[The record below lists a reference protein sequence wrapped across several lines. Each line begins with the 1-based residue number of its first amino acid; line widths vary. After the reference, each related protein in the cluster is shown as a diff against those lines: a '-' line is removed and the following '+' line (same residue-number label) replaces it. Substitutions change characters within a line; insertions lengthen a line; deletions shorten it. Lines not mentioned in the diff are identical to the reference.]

1 MASVVL
7 RGLEDGV
14 TDCLQVSSLSSQWIS
29 NCALNMKTHWVYQNW
44 GRPPNPWKNVEMTTI
59 DCCEENEKKED
70 CWKLQTTGLEQIAE
84 SLKPS
89 HTNQASPAQSNP
101 ILACPHPTQ
110 SKPIQSEPRLS
121 LQPTWIFSPQWS
133 CACTQFR
140 SRSSEIWWLTT
151 NCTAERVPV
160 SSSVMAVWGLWDSTK
175 VKPILGLGNEYN
187 CERIFYMWRKKI
199 HSWMLP
205 ISVISANSNN
215 YTLCISWSFDFIYH
229 LQINVQI
236 AEKKLDKC

>member
-1 MASVVL
+1 MKK
-7 RGLEDGV
+7 RGLLKTADNWIGANRREP
-14 TDCLQVSSLSSQWIS
+14 QALS
-29 NCALNMKTHWVYQNW
+29 H
-44 GRPPNPWKNVEMTTI
+44 
-59 DCCEENEKKED
+59 
-70 CWKLQTTGLEQIAE
+70 
-84 SLKPS
+84 KPS
-89 HTNQASPAQSNP
+89 FSR
-101 ILACPHPTQ
+101 
-110 SKPIQSEPRLS
+110 PIQSDPSLSPPNTIQANPIRTKIVSAAYLDFEPAVKLC
-121 LQPTWIFSPQWS
+121 LHTV
-133 CACTQFR
+133 QFR